1 MLTSPS
7 SLGSIQ
13 HRLGDDVQKSIIKLR
28 DPALLSQRSVA
39 IINTGGTI
47 SMTANS
53 SGALEPCPGYLAQR
67 LSEMQEMQRAET
79 PATTLFELLPLIDSS
94 DMNSDDWIR
103 IASLIEALYHDFDA
117 FVVIMGTDTMAYAAS
132 ALSFILEDLGKMV
145 VLTGSMLPL
154 SDLFNDAQRNLV
166 VSVVMAATLDVPE
179 VCVFMD
185 DQLLRGNRTVKSN
198 SGGLDAFESPN
209 YPSIAKLET
218 GIRFRRNAAL
228 ALPKGRFRVH
238 KNLVTNI
245 AVWRMIPGFDDEYIF
260 NSIQHSTSLRAI
272 VLELYGTGNLSSR
285 KQSLLEALA
294 AAMEKGIV
302 IVATSQC
309 LRGSVDLKA
318 YALGR
323 NLEAIGVVSGL
334 DMTTEA
340 VVTKLAYLLSWP
352 DANPSLI
359 AHYMGKNLRGEVTE
373 SQQKGPVFAQSSG
386 ANENSNGEV
395 FITTASISK
404 AVQRSRSGKLL
415 EYPTTP
421 VSSGHAS
428 GIKLKTVSGM
438 TPALSSPQAR
448 SAAVAAA
455 STTSITSSTSMSTIP
470 SLSSLSLSSPLST
483 SLASAS
489 SALVELREPSNVRNI
504 ADDISAIGPLPLP
517 TSSAEAAASTATAT
531 STSAS
536 LVQTE
541 NSLLSK
547 DALDSDGMKKTT
559 VIQDTVTSTP
569 SSTSEVVKVTSAP
582 TSTSEVV
589 EVTSAPSST
598 SEVVED
604 INTNNDNVALI
615 DINTSRNETL
625 PAVTD
630 SKQES
635 SLIDQSQQQIPP
647 PPRPEGV
654 QGRQQQVNPA
664 DVILSTIKAHQD
676 YQNSPSR

>member
-1 MLTSPS
+1 
-7 SLGSIQ
+7 
-13 HRLGDDVQKSIIKLR
+13 
-28 DPALLSQRSVA
+28 
-39 IINTGGTI
+39 
-47 SMTANS
+47 
-53 SGALEPCPGYLAQR
+53 
-67 LSEMQEMQRAET
+67 MQEMQRAET

-238 KNLVTNI
+238 KSLVTNI

-260 NSIQHSTSLRAI
+260 NSIQHSNSLRAI

-352 DANPSLI
+352 DANPALI
-359 AHYMGKNLRGEVTE
+359 ALYMSKNLRGEVTE
-373 SQQKGPVFAQSSG
+373 SQQKGPVFNQSSG
-386 ANENSNGEV
+386 TNENSNGEV

-415 EYPTTP
+415 EFPTTP
-421 VSSGHAS
+421 ISAGHAS
-428 GIKLKTVSGM
+428 GVKLRSVPGTQ
-438 TPALSSPQAR
+438 TALTSPSLPSTLPSSLF
-448 SAAVAAA
+448 
-455 STTSITSSTSMSTIP
+455 SSSS
-470 SLSSLSLSSPLST
+470 SLSSSSSI
-483 SLASAS
+483 A
-489 SALVELREPSNVRNI
+489 ELREAIPSISNS
-504 ADDISAIGPLPLP
+504 ADEAVLGPSPPL
-517 TSSAEAAASTATAT
+517 
-531 STSAS
+531 
-536 LVQTE
+536 
-541 NSLLSK
+541 
-547 DALDSDGMKKTT
+547 
-559 VIQDTVTSTP
+559 
-569 SSTSEVVKVTSAP
+569 
-582 TSTSEVV
+582 
-589 EVTSAPSST
+589 
-598 SEVVED
+598 
-604 INTNNDNVALI
+604 
-615 DINTSRNETL
+615 
-625 PAVTD
+625 
-630 SKQES
+630 
-635 SLIDQSQQQIPP
+635 PP
-647 PPRPEGV
+647 PPPSISIPSPPLPPSLVLGERSSLNEDQVEISNAKALIITTEVQNSNEKVTNSEADSTSVKDISPQRVSNNIPMPVSITLDQQTIDVSAQQLDGLSTTTTTTTIMGESKGKGV
-654 QGRQQQVNPA
+654 QLDLDDAA
-664 DVILSTIKAHQD
+664 DVILYTIKAHLLEQ
-676 YQNSPSR
+676 QQSPSR

>member
-1 MLTSPS
+1 MSILSPK
-7 SLGSIQ
+7 SLSN
-13 HRLGDDVQKSIIKLR
+13 HRLGDDVQRSIIKVR
-28 DPALLSQRSVA
+28 DLSLPSQRSVA

-47 SMTANS
+47 SMTANA

-67 LSEMQEMQRAET
+67 LNEMQEMQRAET

-103 IASLIEALYHDFDA
+103 IASLIESLYHDFDA

-132 ALSFILEDLGKMV
+132 ALSFILEDLGKMI

-166 VSVVMAATLDVPE
+166 VAVVMAATLDVPE

-185 DQLLRGNRTVKSN
+185 DQLLRGNRTVKTN

-238 KNLVTNI
+238 KDLVTNI
-245 AVWRMIPGFDDEYIF
+245 AVWRMIPGFDDEYIY
-260 NSIQHSTSLRAI
+260 NSIKHSTSLRAI

-294 AAMEKGIV
+294 TAMEKGIV

-352 DANPSLI
+352 DANPALI
-359 AHYMGKNLRGEVTE
+359 ALYMGKNLRGEVTE
-373 SQQKGPVFAQSSG
+373 SQQKSPMFAQSSSSR
-386 ANENSNGEV
+386 ENSNGDV

-415 EYPTTP
+415 EFPTTP
-421 VSSGHAS
+421 IAS
-428 GIKLKTVSGM
+428 GRASEIKLKSTVPVSHNY
-438 TPALSSPQAR
+438 
-448 SAAVAAA
+448 
-455 STTSITSSTSMSTIP
+455 ITSPPSPPSFLP
-470 SLSSLSLSSPLST
+470 SLSYLPPPLPPSFTSSFTNSLSTLPNEVVT
-483 SLASAS
+483 TASVAVTPVT
-489 SALVELREPSNVRNI
+489 AV
-504 ADDISAIGPLPLP
+504 
-517 TSSAEAAASTATAT
+517 TATAAIIEQHIVLPEQVLLESVKPT
-531 STSAS
+531 FNVGSINDAVTLIKDETNITNTQETNVKETKEKETNVTNNLTLSQIEIIPIQENQS
-536 LVQTE
+536 IPSISVPSDLVIMKSPAVSEVIIDTKPVVITK
-541 NSLLSK
+541 SLLSDIESTK
-547 DALDSDGMKKTT
+547 
-559 VIQDTVTSTP
+559 VVTS
-569 SSTSEVVKVTSAP
+569 SEP
-582 TSTSEVV
+582 RLINLDM
-589 EVTSAPSST
+589 
-598 SEVVED
+598 ED
-604 INTNNDNVALI
+604 AA
-615 DINTSRNETL
+615 E
-625 PAVTD
+625 
-630 SKQES
+630 
-635 SLIDQSQQQIPP
+635 
-647 PPRPEGV
+647 
-654 QGRQQQVNPA
+654 
-664 DVILSTIKAHQD
+664 VILYTIRAHQEH
-676 YQNSPSR
+676 QNSPSR